1 MIFGYPIEIWIGVII
16 SVLVKIRYNSS
27 LTLAGALLTMAI
39 SLGSGMILYQP
50 VLEIFQLGMQW
61 APFIAMLIAL
71 TSDNIM
77 KSILEISEDTKLLKG
92 WATYFVTRE
101 RPNRTKSPDDD
112 DDDDKNCKTKENKD
126 E

>member
-27 LTLAGALLTMAI
+27 LTFAGALLTMVI

-50 VLEIFQLGMQW
+50 ILEIFGLGFQW

-77 KSILEISEDTKLLKG
+77 KSVLEISEDTKLLKG

-101 RPNRTKSPDDD
+101 RTKLDSPDT
-112 DDDDKNCKTKENKD
+112 KNEDSTKEKKD